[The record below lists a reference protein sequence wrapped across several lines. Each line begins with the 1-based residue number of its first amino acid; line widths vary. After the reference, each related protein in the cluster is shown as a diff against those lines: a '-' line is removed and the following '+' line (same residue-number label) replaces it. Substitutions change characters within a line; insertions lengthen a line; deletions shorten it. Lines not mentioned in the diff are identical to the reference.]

1 MNPVL
6 VQTLR
11 IVATPKSIAR
21 HCSAKR
27 TMSALEE
34 KAAWNDIQEARYKR
48 AVRIVRRGLG

>member
-6 VQTLR
+6 VQSLR

-34 KAAWNDIQEARYKR
+34 KAAWNDVQAARYKR
-48 AVRIVRRGLG
+48 AVRIVKRGLG